1 MGIILTSG
9 VEDAGMEAIK
19 AGGTAAIEFMT
30 TAFTAM
36 TSNVYLAV
44 FLGVT
49 MIGAGVGLFRKL
61 RRGT

>member
-1 MGIILTSG
+1 MVILT
-9 VEDAGMEAIK
+9 ETAGGGLMESIV
-19 AGGTAAIEFMT
+19 AGGTKAIEFMT
-30 TAFTAM
+30 SAFTAM
-36 TSNVYLAV
+36 TGNAYLAV

>member
-1 MGIILTSG
+1 
-9 VEDAGMEAIK
+9 MELIT
-19 AGGTAAIEFMT
+19 AGGTQAVTFMT

-36 TSNVYLAV
+36 TNNVYLAV

-61 RRGT
+61 RRGA

>member
-1 MGIILTSG
+1 MVFVLDASTPMELIQSG
-9 VEDAGMEAIK
+9 ATQAVSFLQ
-19 AGGTAAIEFMT
+19 TAWS
-30 TAFTAM
+30 AM

-61 RRGT
+61 RKGA

>member
-1 MGIILTSG
+1 MEGAVST
-9 VEDAGMEAIK
+9 GMEAIQ
-19 AGGTAAIEFMT
+19 AAATTAIEFMT

-36 TSNVYLAV
+36 TSNAYLAI

-61 RRGT
+61 RKGT

>member
-1 MGIILTSG
+1 MGYVLT
-9 VEDAGMEAIK
+9 AGATDMTSI
-19 AGGTAAIEFMT
+19 AGGATKAIEFMT
-30 TAFTAM
+30 TAFEAM
-36 TSNVYLAV
+36 TGNVYLAV

>member
-1 MGIILTSG
+1 MEGAVST
-9 VEDAGMEAIK
+9 GMEQITAGATQAI
-19 AGGTAAIEFMT
+19 TFMT
-30 TAFTAM
+30 EAFTAM

-61 RRGT
+61 RKGT